1 MCYTCKYMELVGAH
15 GERLVL
21 STARAK
27 TSENNQ
33 VHPLYSLSL
42 LPEITFFQKRDLPI
56 SLCWCCSI
64 IINVDVIVCDVEKLV
79 DI

>member
-1 MCYTCKYMELVGAH
+1 MCYTCKYMEVVGAH

-21 STARAK
+21 SKA
-27 TSENNQ
+27 SENNQ
-33 VHPLYSLSL
+33 VHLLYSLSS
-42 LPEITFFQKRDLPI
+42 LPEITFFQKRDLRI

-64 IINVDVIVCDVEKLV
+64 IINVDVIVCDVEKLA